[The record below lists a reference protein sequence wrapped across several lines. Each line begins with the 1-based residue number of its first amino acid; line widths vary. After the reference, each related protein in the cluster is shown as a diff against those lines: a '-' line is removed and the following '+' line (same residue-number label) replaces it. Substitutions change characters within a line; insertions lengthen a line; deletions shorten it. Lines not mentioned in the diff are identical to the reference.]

1 MNFVRQCRP
10 LQKIKDE
17 KEEEEEKEEEK
28 KEKNILS
35 RGAIKVVIQ
44 IKTISGWNKR

>member
-17 KEEEEEKEEEK
+17 KEEEEEEEEEK
-28 KEKNILS
+28 KEKNKCSIQ
-35 RGAIKVVIQ
+35 RG
-44 IKTISGWNKR
+44 NKGSNTD